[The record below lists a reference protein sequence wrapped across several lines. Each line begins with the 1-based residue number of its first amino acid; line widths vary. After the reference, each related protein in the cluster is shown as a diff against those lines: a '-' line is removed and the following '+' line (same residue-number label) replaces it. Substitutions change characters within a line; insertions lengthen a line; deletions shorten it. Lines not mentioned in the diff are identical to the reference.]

1 MDNPPLTKQTSVKV
15 TIGTIIAVVLA
26 GVTLDRR
33 FGHLEA
39 AMVVQENLSATT
51 RRRQDTYID
60 RRDAQHDHYEDEL
73 TAIHDRLD
81 ALCEELA
88 ARFVDVVCG

>member
-1 MDNPPLTKQTSVKV
+1 MDTVSKNTGIKI
-15 TIGTIIAVVLA
+15 TIGTVIALVLA
-26 GVTLDRR
+26 GVALDRR

-39 AMVVQENLSATT
+39 AVTAQENLSATN

-60 RRDAQHDHYEDEL
+60 RRDAQHDNYEDEL
-73 TAIHDRLD
+73 TEIHDRLD